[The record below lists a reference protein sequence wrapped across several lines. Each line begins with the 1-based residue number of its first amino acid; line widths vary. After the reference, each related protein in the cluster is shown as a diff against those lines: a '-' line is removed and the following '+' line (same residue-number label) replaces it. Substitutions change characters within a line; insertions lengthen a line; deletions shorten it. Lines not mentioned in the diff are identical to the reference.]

1 MKRMN
6 NLPKRKTV
14 LATAAAGVAIATS
27 LAGCSSSSS
36 PSTASGSG
44 KSSVQVGIIL
54 PDEVTSP
61 RWANADQP
69 ALQAEC
75 TKDKLSCDI
84 QNAEDSDANELSI
97 GNEMI
102 NNAHVQVLVVAG
114 VDPAPT
120 ETITEEAEKQ
130 GITVI
135 DYDRAYGS
143 GTYDPNY
150 YVSFNG
156 VTVGVDQGNALVAAV
171 KAKGFAK
178 PDVAVID
185 GSQTDGNAVEF
196 KQGYMSV
203 LQPLFT
209 AGTYKEAGDT
219 WTPNWTNSLAPQEFA
234 AMYAKDKNIN
244 TVMVA
249 NDGMADAIIAYMK
262 TNGIDPTKFVISGQD
277 SSALGL
283 QDIMQGYQSFTIYKA
298 STLEAV
304 PSVDLAQDVINGQKP
319 TSVDGYA
326 IKSQS
331 YSTTAGAVPSIL
343 QTPQV
348 ITTSNVS
355 VPVAANYTPY
365 SSVCDTTALVALCT
379 KDGITAPTS

>member
-36 PSTASGSG
+36 PSSSSAG
-44 KSSVQVGIIL
+44 KSAVQVGIIL

-102 NNAHVQVLVVAG
+102 NNEHVQVLLVAG

-120 ETITEEAEKQ
+120 ETITEDAEKQ

-143 GTYDPNY
+143 GSYDPNY

-156 VTVGVDQGNALVAAV
+156 VTVGDDQGQALVSAV

-209 AGTYKEAGDT
+209 AGTWKESGDT

-244 TVMVA
+244 TIMVA
-249 NDGMADAIIAYMK
+249 NDGMADAIIAYMQS
-262 TNGIDPTKFVISGQD
+262 NGIDPSKFVISGQD

-283 QDIMQGYQSFTIYKA
+283 QDIMQGTQSFTIYKA
-298 STLEAV
+298 STAEAV
-304 PSVDLAQDVINGQKP
+304 PSVDLAQDIINGQKP

-348 ITTSNVS
+348 ITQANVDI
-355 VPVAANYTPY
+355 PVAANYTPY
-365 SSVCDTTALVALCT
+365 SSVCDTAALVTLCT
-379 KDGITAPTS
+379 KDGIKAPTS

>member
-27 LAGCSSSSS
+27 LAGCSSSSGS
-36 PSTASGSG
+36 STTAG
-44 KSSVQVGIIL
+44 KSAVQVGIIL

-97 GNEMI
+97 GSEMI
-102 NNAHVQVLVVAG
+102 NNEHVQVLLVAG

-120 ETITEEAEKQ
+120 ETITEEAEKA

-143 GTYDPNY
+143 GSYDPNY

-171 KAKGFAK
+171 KAKGFTK

-209 AGTYKEAGDT
+209 AGTYKESGDT

-234 AMYAKDKNIN
+234 AMYSKDKNIN
-244 TVMVA
+244 TIMVA
-249 NDGMADAIIAYMK
+249 NDGMADAIIAYMQ
-262 TNGIDPTKFVISGQD
+262 TNGIDPSKFVISGQD

-283 QDIMQGYQSFTIYKA
+283 QDIMQGDQSFTIYKA

-355 VPVAANYTPY
+355 IPVAANYTPY
-365 SSVCDTTALVALCT
+365 SSVCDTAALVKLCT
-379 KDGITAPTS
+379 QDGITAPTS

>member
-102 NNAHVQVLVVAG
+102 NNEHVQVLVVAG

-234 AMYAKDKNIN
+234 AMYAKDRNIN

-298 STLEAV
+298 STAEAV
-304 PSVDLAQDVINGQKP
+304 PTVDLAQEVIAGKKP
-319 TSVDGYA
+319 TTVDSYA

-348 ITTSNVS
+348 ITSSNVN

-365 SSVCDTTALVALCT
+365 SSVCDTPALVTLCT
-379 KDGITAPTS
+379 KDGIAAPTS

>member
-102 NNAHVQVLVVAG
+102 NNEHVQVLVVAG

-234 AMYAKDKNIN
+234 AMYAKDRNIN
-244 TVMVA
+244 TIMVA

-262 TNGIDPTKFVISGQD
+262 SNGIDPTKFVISGQD

-283 QDIMQGYQSFTIYKA
+283 QDIMQGDQSFTIYKA
-298 STLEAV
+298 STAEAV
-304 PSVDLAQDVINGQKP
+304 PTIDLAQEVIAGKKP
-319 TSVDGYA
+319 TTVDSYA

-348 ITTSNVS
+348 ITASNVN

-365 SSVCDTTALVALCT
+365 SSVCDTAALVTLCT
-379 KDGITAPTS
+379 HDGITAPTS